1 MVPSAAD
8 LPTLDVRKA
17 SLALGGRELWS
28 DLDLRLGA
36 GAFLAVLGP
45 NGAGKS
51 SLIRAILGEVELRAG
66 SIEFLG
72 AARSVGTDIGYIPQQ
87 RLFDRGVGLRARD
100 LVGFG
105 LDGHRLGLP
114 VPTRERSARII
125 AALDR
130 TGADGL
136 ADAPM
141 GSLSGGEQQRVR
153 IAQALISRPRLLLC
167 DEPLLSLDPGHQ
179 VAVTEAIDEY
189 RRETG
194 AAVVFVTHDV
204 NPILDRIDQVL
215 YLGPRGHR
223 LGAPREVLTT
233 EVLSDLYET
242 HVDVLDV
249 HGRIIVV
256 AGPVE
261 ADHLA
266 LPPHSSSTEHTASPA
281 RHQGTA

>member
-1 MVPSAAD
+1 MIPAAD
-8 LPTLDVRKA
+8 APTLELRDA

-28 DLDLRLGA
+28 DLDLQLRA

-51 SLIRAILGEVELRAG
+51 SLIRAILGEVRLRAG
-66 SIEFLG
+66 SIRILG
-72 AARSVGTDIGYIPQQ
+72 AARSVGTDVGYIPQQ

-114 VPTRERSARII
+114 VPTRERRGRIDE
-125 AALDR
+125 ALAR
-130 TGADGL
+130 TGAESF

-179 VAVTEAIDEY
+179 VAVTEAIDDY

-223 LGAPREVLTT
+223 LGVPRDVLTT
-233 EVLSDLYET
+233 DVLSDLYDV

-256 AGPVE
+256 AGTGDG
-261 ADHLA
+261 DHLV
-266 LPPHSSSTEHTASPA
+266 LPAHSESTEHPASPVG
-281 RHQGTA
+281 RQGTA

>member
-1 MVPSAAD
+1 MTTAAVSGD
-8 LPTLDVRKA
+8 ALTLHDA
-17 SLALGGRELWS
+17 ALTLGGRDLWS
-28 DLDLRLGA
+28 GLDLRLA
-36 GAFLAVLGP
+36 PGAFLAVLGP

-51 SLIRAILGEVELRAG
+51 SLIRAILREVQLSAG
-66 SIEFLG
+66 SIDVLG
-72 AARSVGTDIGYIPQQ
+72 AAHAGTAIGYVPQQ

-100 LVGFG
+100 VVGFG
-105 LDGHRLGLP
+105 LDGHRLGVSLP
-114 VPTRERSARII
+114 SRARRTKIDE
-125 AALDR
+125 ALAR
-130 TGADGL
+130 TGVFEL

-141 GSLSGGEQQRVR
+141 GRLSGGEQQRVR
-153 IAQALISRPRLLLC
+153 IAQALISEPRLLLC

-179 VAVTEAIDEY
+179 VAVTEAIDAY

-223 LGAPREVLTT
+223 IGSPREVLTT
-233 EVLSDLYET
+233 EVLSDLYDV

-256 AGPVE
+256 AGPGGDESHGVV
-261 ADHLA
+261 D
-266 LPPHSSSTEHTASPA
+266 PPAAPG
-281 RHQGTA
+281 RHA